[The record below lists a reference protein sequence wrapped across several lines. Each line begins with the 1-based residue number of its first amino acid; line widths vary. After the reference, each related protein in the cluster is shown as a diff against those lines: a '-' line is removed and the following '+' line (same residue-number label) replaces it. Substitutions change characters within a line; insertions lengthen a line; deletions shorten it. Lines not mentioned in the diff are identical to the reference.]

1 MPAKILIIKGADF
14 SEVAVEQV
22 SPVAV
27 IDFTN
32 NLRYGCVSVGT
43 DNTENAAATIQEC
56 GSGAT
61 STLAK
66 KFCRPAKDAEGHL
79 FKFSD
84 GEVKIFIPS
93 GYYYRICLFAKDYN
107 YSSSVNPDTAS
118 GANVTGYGIRTASTA
133 AASNGTTL
141 SSTTFLSRFSNLA
154 QTYDYWCVNISKG
167 SSAQATSS
175 VNDYITAGVKVW
187 QEEE

>member
-14 SEVAVEQV
+14 SDVAVEQV
-22 SPVAV
+22 SPVTV

-32 NLRYGCVSVGT
+32 FLRYGCVSAGT

-56 GSGAT
+56 GSGA
-61 STLAK
+61 SSALAK

-79 FKFSD
+79 FKFAD

-93 GYYYRICLFAKDYN
+93 GYYYRICLFKKDYVC
-107 YSSSVNPDTAS
+107 SSSTDPNTAS
-118 GANVTGYGIRTASTA
+118 GANVTGYGIRAANTA
-133 AASNGTTL
+133 AGTNGTTL
-141 SSTTFLSRFSNLA
+141 SSTTFLSKFSNLT

-167 SSAQATSS
+167 SGPTATSS
-175 VNDYITAGVKVW
+175 VNDYISAGVKVW